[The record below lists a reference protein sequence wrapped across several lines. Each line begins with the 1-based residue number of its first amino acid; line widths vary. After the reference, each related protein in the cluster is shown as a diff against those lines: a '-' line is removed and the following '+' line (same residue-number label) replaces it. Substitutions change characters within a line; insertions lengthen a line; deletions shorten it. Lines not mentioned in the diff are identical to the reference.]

1 MSRKK
6 KTKKKSQDKSQ
17 PFQKSS
23 FLFSISKREIILIS
37 LLTLGIILRFI
48 FLSQVKSNDPNFLHF
63 SGTDAASY
71 DILAKQ
77 VLDGN
82 LPKSPFSFNPLYF
95 YLLALLYAI
104 FGHSPL
110 NVVIF
115 QVFLGC
121 GSYFLVY
128 LIAKHTFNQT
138 VGIIAVG
145 LCVLYGIFMVYETAI
160 LTVTL
165 DTFLLLL
172 SILLLLKSIE
182 KNSIKWYFI
191 TGIVIGLS
199 ALSRAT
205 TILVLPF
212 LFLWILIVFGFKKR
226 FFTVTSIIAL
236 GTLLTISPV
245 TIYNYIYSGKFI
257 LLTTTGPQTFWV
269 GNNEDSEGIYYIPP
283 YIEELKGDDDS
294 FWMKDTLQFIKE
306 RPHKYLW
313 LLSKKFSLFWNGY
326 EIPDND
332 IVYSRFEKYAP
343 LLKIMLQFGIIA
355 SLGIVGILLSLIR
368 LNKRVILLFLIII
381 GYTSA
386 ILLFFVMARFRVPIV
401 PYLIIFAACTIYYWA
416 QNIHHKKY
424 RPIIVSSI
432 IFCIIYSLVN
442 FNTFWGWSYPII
454 HPNGFC
460 IEKRYGYLIRDNSG
474 DWHGDKIGLLNS
486 PNKILKKE
494 LIINHDLSNLKEAGL
509 GIYYSANN
517 KGHLLININGHDLPP
532 INCSY
537 ITYGKF
543 TRTASIDI
551 NPTFLKR
558 GTNTITFS
566 VTESADVSILIDDY
580 YDFDRSYF
588 SEDGINFKNI
598 KGEYLVHLE
607 LKEKIMTRK
616 QKG

>member
-1 MSRKK
+1 MSKK
-6 KTKKKSQDKSQ
+6 KKAKKKAQNKSQ
-17 PFQKSS
+17 PLPRPP
-23 FLFSISKREIILIS
+23 FLFSISKEKIILIS

-104 FGHSPL
+104 VGHSPF

-115 QVFLGC
+115 QIFLDC

-128 LIAKHTFNQT
+128 LIAKHIFNQT

-145 LCVLYGIFMVYETAI
+145 LCILYGIFMVYETAI
-160 LTVTL
+160 LTVVL

-172 SILLLLKSIE
+172 SVLLLLKSIE
-182 KNSIKWYFI
+182 KDSIKWYFI

-205 TILVLPF
+205 AILVLPF
-212 LFLWILIVFGFKKR
+212 LLLWVLIVLGLKKR
-226 FFTVTSIIAL
+226 FFIAIFFIIL
-236 GTLLTISPV
+236 GILLTISPV
-245 TIYNYIYSGKFI
+245 TIRNYIYSGKFI
-257 LLTTTGPQTFWV
+257 LLTTTGPQTFWA
-269 GNNEDSEGIYYIPP
+269 GNNEDSEGIYCIPP
-283 YIEELKGDDDS
+283 YADALKGDDDS
-294 FWMKDTLQFIKE
+294 FWMKDTVRFIKE
-306 RPHKYLW
+306 KPHKYLW
-313 LLSKKFSLFWNGY
+313 LLSKKFSLFWSGY

-343 LLKIMLQFGIIA
+343 LLKIMLQFGFMA
-355 SLGIVGILLSLIR
+355 SLGIIGIFLSLMR
-368 LNKRVILLFLIII
+368 LNRQVILLFLIII

-401 PYLIIFAACTIYYWA
+401 PYLAIFAAYTIYYWV
-416 QNIHHKKY
+416 QNIQRKKY
-424 RPIIVSSI
+424 IPVIASST
-432 IFCIIYSLVN
+432 IFCLIYSLVN
-442 FNTFWGWSYPII
+442 FNTFLGWTYPIT

-474 DWHGDKIGLLNS
+474 DWHGDKTGMLNS
-486 PNKILKKE
+486 PNKVLKKE
-494 LIINHDLSNLKEAGL
+494 LIINHDLSEVKEAGL
-509 GIYYSANN
+509 GIYYSAND

-532 INCSY
+532 ISCSY
-537 ITYGKF
+537 ITYGNF
-543 TRTASIDI
+543 TRTASINI
-551 NPTFLKR
+551 NPAFLKK
-558 GTNTITFS
+558 GTNTIAFR
-566 VTESADVSILIDDY
+566 VTELADVSILIDDY
-580 YDFDRSYF
+580 YNFNRSYF
-588 SEDGINFKNI
+588 SYDGINFEKI

-607 LKEKIMTRK
+607 LKEKVIAGK
-616 QKG
+616 EKG